1 MATID
6 LICKNGGC
14 ITNQHKL
21 ISSTKE
27 MNPIMRKS
35 MSRLSMLFCCRAI
48 HQNPVERPTLGNLK
62 IRDVM
67 STKAIYIYF
76 FKCLPFD
83 MCLPYSSETWL
94 NHYFIIA
101 SLLATEDLINLHL
114 QLVLV
119 HKELSVQ
126 VLNLELGTELGMLLN
141 CKYSFIWY

>member
-1 MATID
+1 MVAA
-6 LICKNGGC
+6 

-48 HQNPVERPTLGNLK
+48 HQNPVERPTLGKPENK
-62 IRDVM
+62 RCNVHQ
-67 STKAIYIYF
+67 SHIYIYI

-83 MCLPYSSETWL
+83 MCLAYSSETWL
-94 NHYFIIA
+94 NLYLIA

-114 QLVLV
+114 
-119 HKELSVQ
+119 
-126 VLNLELGTELGMLLN
+126 
-141 CKYSFIWY
+141 